1 MSDVN
6 IYLKIGVD
14 HPYTSQE
21 VQLKWQTITKEIG
34 CQDLKEINTYI
45 QLAED
50 DDIYEEKD
58 KKWFRP
64 KIVKRMK
71 IAGTWKD
78 TLKFHDPGKDFSSIG
93 IGIRGHIIDYLGV
106 LEWEDPT
113 EDERISRK
121 RMQQALID
129 HYVWFNRSVMCN
141 NWLRSQK
148 FIIYVLDVK

>member
-1 MSDVN
+1 
-6 IYLKIGVD
+6 
-14 HPYTSQE
+14 
-21 VQLKWQTITKEIG
+21 
-34 CQDLKEINTYI
+34 
-45 QLAED
+45 
-50 DDIYEEKD
+50 
-58 KKWFRP
+58 
-64 KIVKRMK
+64 MK
-71 IAGTWKD
+71 ISGTWKD

-141 NWLRSQK
+141 NWLRS
-148 FIIYVLDVK
+148 